1 MDIHAPTILMLREGT
16 GFCPIPV
23 SIHYTQQKWSIPIMP
38 VINHHVIPMTL
49 PFLVMKSQVY
59 IYMYIYVYIYMCIYM
74 YIYMCIIDQWNPT
87 ITVMQSKH
95 KVHRIDGMTST
106 INFQQ
111 PVPIFPSLITFLTLF
126 FILQSI
132 HIYIYIY
139 IIYIPIYPNHI

>member
-1 MDIHAPTILMLREGT
+1 
-16 GFCPIPV
+16 
-23 SIHYTQQKWSIPIMP
+23 
-38 VINHHVIPMTL
+38 
-49 PFLVMKSQVY
+49 
-59 IYMYIYVYIYMCIYM
+59 MYIYVYIYM

-95 KVHRIDGMTST
+95 KVHRIDGMSST

-132 HIYIYIY
+132 HIYIHYIY
-139 IIYIPIYPNHI
+139 IYQYIPIIYSCYEIPITIHWILQKMNLRSYWC